1 MMGPATRGGALIQD
15 IGEHVYNNHFEQ
27 REAGPGSY
35 VLHYAGDTVLCK
47 LDGAAIEVPRLS
59 DFADR
64 PDLQYLFSIDEK
76 DFFLARSEQV
86 AIGGFSYEVV
96 GRLRSA
102 EPQYLLFA
110 VVTGWQLFHW
120 YETNRYCGRCG
131 HPTQA
136 APASRELC
144 CPACGLVIYP
154 RIAPGV
160 IVGVIDPATERIIL
174 TKYAGR
180 EYVRYALVAGFAEI
194 GESLEQT
201 VAREVMEEVG
211 LNIKDLVFYKSQ
223 PWSFSDTLLVG
234 FYCAVDGDT
243 AITVDHSELK
253 EASWLSREEMPDR
266 AEDKVSLTGEMMRRF
281 KSIGTAVL
289 EG

>member
-1 MMGPATRGGALIQD
+1 MKLATRGGALIQD
-15 IGEHVYNNHFEQ
+15 IGEHVYDNHFAQ
-27 REAGPGSY
+27 HEAGPGSY
-35 VLHYAGDTVLCK
+35 VLHYVGSTVLCK
-47 LDGAAIEVPRLS
+47 LDGEAIDLPLLS
-59 DFADR
+59 DFSDK
-64 PDLQYLFSIDEK
+64 PDLQYLFSIDDK
-76 DFFLARSEQV
+76 DFFLSRSKKV
-86 AIGGFSYEVV
+86 AIEGFSYETV
-96 GRLRSA
+96 GWLCFA

-110 VVTGWQLFHW
+110 VATGWQLFNW
-120 YETNRYCGRCG
+120 YEANRHCGRCG

-136 APASRELC
+136 VPTSRELC
-144 CPACGLVIYP
+144 CPACDLVIYP
-154 RIAPGV
+154 KISPGV

-180 EYVRYALVAGFAEI
+180 EHARYALVAGFTEI

-211 LNIKDLVFYKSQ
+211 LKVKNLVFYKSQ

-234 FYCAVDGDT
+234 FYCEVDGDT

-253 EASWLSREEMPDR
+253 VADWLARSEMPDR

-281 KSIGTAVL
+281 RSIGNAVL
-289 EG
+289 KG